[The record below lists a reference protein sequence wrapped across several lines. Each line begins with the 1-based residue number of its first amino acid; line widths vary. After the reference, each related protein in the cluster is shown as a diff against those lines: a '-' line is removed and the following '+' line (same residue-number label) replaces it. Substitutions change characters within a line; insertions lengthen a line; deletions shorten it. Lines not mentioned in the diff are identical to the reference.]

1 MKLSKD
7 ELKQKIVEKIT
18 DEDTQIELLEDIEDS
33 MDIVDNS
40 EEVETLKAE
49 NEDLKTKYDDI
60 KTKYKNRF
68 LGTEKK
74 EETEEKIDE
83 PKEEEKVE
91 ESDIFKDTDKEE

>member
-7 ELKQKIVEKIT
+7 ELKQKIVQTVT
-18 DEDTQIELLEDIEDS
+18 DEDVQIALLEDVEDS
-33 MDIVDNS
+33 MDIVDNT
-40 EEVETLKAE
+40 EVETLKAE

-68 LGTEKK
+68 LGTEKN
-74 EETEEKIDE
+74 ETEEKIDE

-91 ESDIFKDTDKEE
+91 EVDIFKDTDEEE

>member
-18 DEDTQIELLEDIEDS
+18 DEDIQIELLEDVEDS
-33 MDIVDNS
+33 MDITSDNTD
-40 EEVETLKAE
+40 EINTLKAE

-68 LGTEKK
+68 LGTDNDEPKK
-74 EETEEKIDE
+74 EEKIDE

-91 ESDIFKDTDKEE
+91 ETDIFKEIEK

>member
-18 DEDTQIELLEDIEDS
+18 DEDTQIELLEDVEDS

-40 EEVETLKAE
+40 EVETLKAE

-74 EETEEKIDE
+74 ESEEKIDE

-91 ESDIFKDTDKEE
+91 EVDIFKDTDEEE

>member
-40 EEVETLKAE
+40 VEVETLKAE

-74 EETEEKIDE
+74 ESEEKIDE

-91 ESDIFKDTDKEE
+91 EVDIFKDTDNEEE

>member
-7 ELKQKIVEKIT
+7 ELKQKIVQTVT
-18 DEDTQIELLEDIEDS
+18 DEDVQIALLEDVEDS
-33 MDIVDNS
+33 MDITSDNTD
-40 EEVETLKAE
+40 EINTLKAE

-74 EETEEKIDE
+74 ETEEKIDE

-91 ESDIFKDTDKEE
+91 EVDIFKDTDEEE

>member
-40 EEVETLKAE
+40 EVETLKAE

-74 EETEEKIDE
+74 ESEEKIDE

-91 ESDIFKDTDKEE
+91 EVDIFKDTDEEE

>member
-7 ELKQKIVEKIT
+7 ELKQKIVQTVT
-18 DEDTQIELLEDIEDS
+18 DEDVQIALLEDVEDS
-33 MDIVDNS
+33 MDIIDNS
-40 EEVETLKAE
+40 EVETLKAE

-60 KTKYKNRF
+60 KNKYKNRF

-74 EETEEKIDE
+74 ETEEKIDE

-91 ESDIFKDTDKEE
+91 EVDIFKDTDKEE

>member
-40 EEVETLKAE
+40 EVETLKAE

-68 LGTEKK
+68 LGTDKK
-74 EETEEKIDE
+74 ESEEKIDE

-91 ESDIFKDTDKEE
+91 EVDIFTDTDEEE

>member
-7 ELKQKIVEKIT
+7 ELKQKIVQTVT
-18 DEDTQIELLEDIEDS
+18 DEDVQIALLEDVEDS

-40 EEVETLKAE
+40 EVETLKAE

-68 LGTEKK
+68 LGTENDEPKK
-74 EETEEKIDE
+74 EEKIDE
-83 PKEEEKVE
+83 PKEEEKIE
-91 ESDIFKDTDKEE
+91 ETDIFKEIEK

>member
-40 EEVETLKAE
+40 EVETLKAE

-60 KTKYKNRF
+60 KSKYKNRF

-74 EETEEKIDE
+74 ESEEKIDE

-91 ESDIFKDTDKEE
+91 EVDIFKDTDEEE

>member
-40 EEVETLKAE
+40 EVETLKAE

-60 KTKYKNRF
+60 KSKYKNRF

-74 EETEEKIDE
+74 ETEEKIDE

-91 ESDIFKDTDKEE
+91 EVDIFKDTDEEE

>member
-40 EEVETLKAE
+40 EVETLKAE

-68 LGTEKK
+68 LGTENN
-74 EETEEKIDE
+74 ETEEKIDE

-91 ESDIFKDTDKEE
+91 EVDIFKDTDEEE

>member
-40 EEVETLKAE
+40 EVETLKAE

-74 EETEEKIDE
+74 ESEEKIDE

-91 ESDIFKDTDKEE
+91 EVDIFKDTDKEE

>member
-40 EEVETLKAE
+40 EVETLKAE

-68 LGTEKK
+68 LGTEEKTK
-74 EETEEKIDE
+74 ETEEKIDE

-91 ESDIFKDTDKEE
+91 EDDIFKDTDEEE

>member
-7 ELKQKIVEKIT
+7 ELKQKIVQTVT
-18 DEDTQIELLEDIEDS
+18 DEDVQIALLEDVEDS

-40 EEVETLKAE
+40 EVETLKAE

-68 LGTEKK
+68 LGTDKN
-74 EETEEKIDE
+74 ETEEKIDE

-91 ESDIFKDTDKEE
+91 EVDIFKDTDKEE

>member
-1 MKLSKD
+1 MKLSKY

-40 EEVETLKAE
+40 EVEALKVE

-74 EETEEKIDE
+74 ETEEKIDE

-91 ESDIFKDTDKEE
+91 EVDIFKDTDEEE

>member
-40 EEVETLKAE
+40 EVETLKAE

-68 LGTEKK
+68 LGTDNDEPKK
-74 EETEEKIDE
+74 EEKIDE

-91 ESDIFKDTDKEE
+91 ETDIFKEIEKE

>member
-40 EEVETLKAE
+40 EVETLKAE

-68 LGTEKK
+68 LGTEKNESK
-74 EETEEKIDE
+74 EKIDE

-91 ESDIFKDTDKEE
+91 EVDIFKDTDEEE

>member
-40 EEVETLKAE
+40 EVETLKAE

-74 EETEEKIDE
+74 ETEEKIDE

-91 ESDIFKDTDKEE
+91 EVDIFKDTDEEE

>member
-33 MDIVDNS
+33 MDVVDNS

-74 EETEEKIDE
+74 ETEEKIDE

-91 ESDIFKDTDKEE
+91 EGDIFKDTDEEE

>member
-40 EEVETLKAE
+40 EVETLKAE

-68 LGTEKK
+68 LGTEKN
-74 EETEEKIDE
+74 ESEEKIDE

-91 ESDIFKDTDKEE
+91 EVDIFKDTDKEE

>member
-18 DEDTQIELLEDIEDS
+18 DEDTQIELLEDVEDS

-40 EEVETLKAE
+40 EVETLKAE

-74 EETEEKIDE
+74 ETEEKIDE

-91 ESDIFKDTDKEE
+91 EVDIFKDTDKEE

>member
-40 EEVETLKAE
+40 EVEALKVE

-74 EETEEKIDE
+74 ETEEKIDE

-91 ESDIFKDTDKEE
+91 EVDIFKDTDEEE